1 MKKRLIV
8 IPMVFLF
15 CFSMTC
21 QQAEDVAKEV
31 TVAPLSDE
39 DVEAIKALGPAFNKI
54 ALAGDWDAFFQML
67 TEDFV
72 MMPPNIPTMKGR
84 AAYEAWF
91 RSMDVKMTEVNY
103 EIHEIDGYGD
113 LAYATATYKETFSIA
128 GVEGPIY
135 DEGKIL
141 TILRKQ
147 PDGSWLFSRW
157 MWASD
162 LPTSLPVSK

>member
-1 MKKRLIV
+1 MKNLLKAL
-8 IPMVFLF
+8 PLVFLL
-15 CFSMTC
+15 CFTFSC
-21 QQAEDVAKEV
+21 QQGEEVAEEPGVKA
-31 TVAPLSDE
+31 LSDE
-39 DVEAIKALGPAFNKI
+39 DVAAIKALGPAFNKI
-54 ALAGDWDAFFQML
+54 ALAGDWDAFFAML
-67 TEDFV
+67 TEDFI

-91 RSMDVKMTEVNY
+91 NSMDVKMTEVNY

-113 LAYATATYKETFSIA
+113 LAYATATYTETFSIA
-128 GVEGPIY
+128 GVEEPIY

-147 PDGSWLFSRW
+147 PNGSWLFSRW

-162 LPTSLPVSK
+162 LPLPE